1 MNKLISLTWLLLAL
15 RSFRRFTLHVQ
26 CTSSTNHRL
35 VPSVKT
41 IEPVVAND
49 MVIRKPRF
57 HRRTSPEL
65 NRQGLHHGPARKALG
80 LERQSRSSSEPT
92 PIHISQII
100 AS

>member
-1 MNKLISLTWLLLAL
+1 MNKLISLTWLLLAP

-26 CTSSTNHRL
+26 CTSSTNHWL

-49 MVIRKPRF
+49 MVIRKPCF
-57 HRRTSPEL
+57 HRQRGAEL
-65 NRQGLHHGPARKALG
+65 NRQGLQGRQA

-92 PIHISQII
+92 LIQISQII